1 MAELFRSVKYD
12 HFNPEICL
20 EVPQLLWIYN
30 SRKIIDSPFQEI
42 RWICSFRIMSEGSV
56 CESEPTASAFFIC
69 STKTFF
75 RNNTLLENPILWGGD
90 WKTNRKPM
98 ENQCSSFRIWVDHLA
113 PLSWDR
119 CFHKTWKRRTEHLLD
134 GFFNKKVRF
143 LGSQVAWELF
153 GWFIMMSFPC
163 VGFQKWGDLQ

>member
-1 MAELFRSVKYD
+1 
-12 HFNPEICL
+12 
-20 EVPQLLWIYN
+20 
-30 SRKIIDSPFQEI
+30 
-42 RWICSFRIMSEGSV
+42 MSEGSV

-75 RNNTLLENPILWGGD
+75 RNNTLLENPILWGGIEKPTENQ
-90 WKTNRKPM
+90 WKTNVHPSESEWTTWRPCLGTGASTKRG
-98 ENQCSSFRIWVDHLA
+98 SAA
-113 PLSWDR
+113 PSTCWMV
-119 CFHKTWKRRTEHLLD
+119 FST
-134 GFFNKKVRF
+134 KKVRF